1 MFQFSKNKIRALV
14 AGSFLS
20 VTAFA
25 QETPLWMRYPA
36 ISPDGQ
42 AVVFSYKGDLYRVA
56 TSGGQAIPLTLHEA
70 HDFMPV
76 WSKDGKQIAFASDR
90 YGNFDVFVMP
100 ATGGE
105 AKRLTFHSSADF
117 PTDFS
122 TDNKNII
129 FQSARQQKA
138 ENMQF
143 PRTEQLYSV
152 AVSGGQA
159 QLLLDLNA
167 EHARYSSDGSKIV
180 YQDWKGYEDKWRKHH
195 TSSVTRDIWVYD
207 NTNQSYTKI
216 SNFDGED
223 RTPIFAAGSNQEVFF
238 LSEKSGIFN
247 IWKTAITPNS
257 QAKQVTSFEK
267 HPVRFLSQANNGT
280 LCFSWNGEIYTFKEG
295 SQPQKLN
302 IQIAT
307 DGRLN
312 TERIVPITGGA
323 TEFTTSPNG
332 KEIAFIFRG
341 EVFVSSV
348 DGGTTKRITNTPE
361 QERSLSF
368 SPDGRSLV
376 YAGERNNNW
385 NIYQT
390 SITRKEEPYFYAST
404 VLKEE
409 PIIATDAEEFQPIF
423 SPNGK
428 EIAYL
433 EERVSIKIY
442 NLASKS
448 SRVVLPSQY
457 NYSYSDGDQYF
468 TWSPDSKYLLASF
481 IPKGGQIFMNEIAL
495 IDANG
500 KSEPLNLTQSGYS
513 DNTPKWAM
521 NGKMM
526 MWFSDRD
533 GMKNH
538 GSWGGETDV
547 YAMFFDK
554 QAFDRFK
561 LSKEELALLKE
572 KEDKEKKDK
581 KEAES
586 TEPAKKDKK
595 GKNTE
600 QTTTPQEKS
609 SFTLDLEDLEN
620 RKVKLTIHSSRLSDA
635 VLSKDGEKLFYLS
648 RFEKDNDLWVTD
660 LRTKETKLLAKNA
673 GSDMELSQ
681 DGKHLFV
688 ISNGN
693 IVKIDT
699 ESGKKDAIGIKGE
712 MNLNY
717 VAEKSYIFDHAWRQ
731 VVKKFYVKDLHKTD
745 WNFYYKEYKRFIP
758 HINNN
763 HDFSEMLSEL
773 LGELNASH
781 TGCRFTPQTPNVD
794 ATASLGI
801 FPDYSHKG
809 NGIKIAEIIARSP
822 LDNAQSKIKAG
833 MVIEKID
840 GEAITSDKDF
850 STLLNRKANQLIL
863 LSVLDSKTNN
873 RFDESMKPISRG
885 EENELIYKRW
895 VARQAK
901 EVEKLSGGKLG
912 YVHVRGMN
920 DASYR
925 TVVDDVLGK
934 YIAKEGLV
942 VDTRFNGGGWLHDD
956 LATFLSGKKYMEM
969 VPREQKMGVEP
980 MRKWSKP
987 SVVLMSES
995 NYSDAHLF
1003 PVTYK
1008 SYEIGKTVGMPVPGT
1023 GTAVWWETQ
1032 IDPTLVFGIPQVGMI
1047 DMQGKYM
1054 ENTQLEPDVKVSN
1067 EPTQL
1072 LKGKDQQLERAI
1084 QELLKKGENGLK

>member
-1 MFQFSKNKIRALV
+1 MFKFLKSRMWASL
-14 AGSFLS
+14 AGCWLSFN
-20 VTAFA
+20 AFA
-25 QETPLWMRYPA
+25 QDTPLWMRYPS

-42 AVVFSYKGDLYRVA
+42 TVVFSYKGDLYRVSA
-56 TSGGQAIPLTLHEA
+56 TGGLAVPLTLHES

-100 ATGGE
+100 AMGGE
-105 AKRLTFHSSADF
+105 AKRLTFHSSNDF

-159 QLLLDLNA
+159 QMLLDLNA
-167 EHARYSSDGSKIV
+167 ESARYSSDGSKIV

-195 TSSVTRDIWVYD
+195 TSSVTRDIWIYD
-207 NTNQSYTKI
+207 TQNQSYNKI
-216 SNFDGED
+216 SSFEGED
-223 RTPIFAAGSNQEVFF
+223 RNPIFATGNNQEVFF

-247 IWKTAITPNS
+247 IWKTSITPNS
-257 QAKQVTSFEK
+257 QAKQVTNFEK

-280 LCFSWNGEIYTFKEG
+280 LCFSWNGEIYTLKEG
-295 SQPQKLN
+295 SQAQKLN

-307 DGRLN
+307 DSRLN

-348 DGGTTKRITNTPE
+348 DGSVTKRITNTPE

-385 NIYQT
+385 NIYHT

-409 PIIATDAEEFQPIF
+409 AIIATDAEEFQPIF
-423 SPNGK
+423 SPDGK

-433 EERVSIKIY
+433 EERVTLRVY
-442 NLASKS
+442 NLASKT
-448 SRVVLPSQY
+448 SRTVLPSQY

-468 TWSPDSKYLLASF
+468 TWSPDSKYLLSNF

-495 IDANG
+495 INVDG
-500 KSEPLNLTQSGYS
+500 KSEPINLTQSGYS
-513 DNTPKWAM
+513 DNNAKWAM
-521 NGKMM
+521 GGKMM
-526 MWFSDRD
+526 IWSSDRD

-538 GSWGGETDV
+538 GSWGGETDI

-561 LSKEELALLKE
+561 LSKEEFALLKE

-581 KEAES
+581 KEPET
-586 TEPAKKDKK
+586 TETTKKDKK
-595 GKNTE
+595 NKPSENTSPKE
-600 QTTTPQEKS
+600 NNTL
-609 SFTLDLEDLEN
+609 TLDLADLED

-635 VLSKDGEKLFYLS
+635 VLSKDGEKLFYLA

-660 LRTKETKLLAKNA
+660 LRTKETKLLVKNA
-673 GSDMELSQ
+673 GTDMEISQ

-688 ISNGN
+688 LSNGN
-693 IVKIDT
+693 ITKIDA
-699 ESGKKDAIGIKGE
+699 ESGKREPVSIRGE

-731 VVKKFYVKDLHKTD
+731 VVKKFYVKDLHKVD

-781 TGCRFTPQTPNVD
+781 TGCRYSPQTANTD

-801 FPDYSHKG
+801 FPDHSHKG
-809 NGIKIAEIIARSP
+809 NGVKIAEIITRSP
-822 LDNAQSKIKAG
+822 LDNAQSKIKTG
-833 MVIEKID
+833 MIIEKID
-840 GEAITSDKDF
+840 GVNITPEQDF
-850 STLLNRKANQLIL
+850 NTLLNRKANHLVL
-863 LSVLDSKTNN
+863 LSVFDPKSNS
-873 RFDESMKPISRG
+873 RFEESMKPISRG
-885 EENELIYKRW
+885 EESELLYKRW

-901 EVEKLSGGKLG
+901 EVEKISGGKIG

-920 DASYR
+920 DPSYR

-934 YIAKEGLV
+934 HIAKEGLV

-987 SVVLMSES
+987 SIVLMSES

-1054 ENTQLEPDVKVSN
+1054 ENTQLEPDVKVPN
-1067 EPTQL
+1067 EPAQL

-1084 QELLKKGENGLK
+1084 QELLRKGENGLK